1 MTDNTYG
8 TSQAATNLV
17 HIMEDEHV
25 TSKVTRLIGR
35 ILSRYNR
42 GLDFI
47 LKIEDAKVR
56 EQLLTLWRA
65 EFATEFA
72 HVPAST
78 LIITHLKNVAITH
91 LRNKKIYYN
100 VAKAS

>member
-47 LKIEDAKVR
+47 LKIEDAKV
-56 EQLLTLWRA
+56 
-65 EFATEFA
+65 
-72 HVPAST
+72 
-78 LIITHLKNVAITH
+78 
-91 LRNKKIYYN
+91 
-100 VAKAS
+100 